1 MNELE
6 KHTLR
11 HVLDMLTK
19 AYANVPYIQKVDFA
33 NPDKWEEYYN
43 SRSEHQKLLDE
54 AGKWIQ
60 SMDIKN

>member
-33 NPDKWEEYYN
+33 NPDKWDEYYN
-43 SRSEHQKLLDE
+43 SRSEHH
-54 AGKWIQ
+54 
-60 SMDIKN
+60 SM